1 LIDILIGSISGI
13 EGKAIHFYGNDGV
26 CIFKYLVTKDDPQKW
41 YSLTIL
47 AINFICFVIIS
58 VCYIV
63 ITARVVRSSNITSR
77 NDNTQHTRDIQLK
90 ISAIIFTDFMCWIP
104 LTVVCFL
111 HYGDIINATKWY
123 PYFSIALLPINSVI
137 NPLLYNGDLAKMLI
151 GPARVLNRYR
161 QETMARW
168 TTRRRTV
175 QDASRDNSDKRNPL
189 PTSTCAI
196 SEL

>member
-1 LIDILIGSISGI
+1 M
-13 EGKAIHFYGNDGV
+13 
-26 CIFKYLVTKDDPQKW
+26 TKDDPQKW

-161 QETMARW
+161 QELMARW

-175 QDASRDNSDKRNPL
+175 QDASRDNSDKRNTL
-189 PTSTCAI
+189 PTSTSAI